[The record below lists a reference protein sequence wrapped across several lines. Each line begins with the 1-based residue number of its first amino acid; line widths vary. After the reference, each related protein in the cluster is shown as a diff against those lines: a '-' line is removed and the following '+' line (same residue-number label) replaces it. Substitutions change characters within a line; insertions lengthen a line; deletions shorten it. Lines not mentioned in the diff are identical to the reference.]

1 LPSSPGQLLR
11 VEQDG
16 AFTSLV
22 GGEGA
27 PGGTDAARLA
37 MQLVAGV
44 TVHRRR
50 LDYILD
56 ALYDGKAGVLE
67 PTVRAVLRVGLYESL
82 ILCTPAHAAV
92 NEAVAACRALRR
104 PRAAGLVNALLRS
117 AGRAAAKGA
126 LPEPALPAEGAAG
139 GDAALVSA
147 LGVRHSMPDWVVS
160 RWLARFGRAEAEQ
173 LLVASN
179 RVAAHGVRAIGSDGA
194 SISAALAE
202 LSAEATAGGAVV
214 TPSPLLPGEFLR
226 VAGTMAPLRAAL
238 AAGRAAVQD
247 EAAALVVSLLDPRPG
262 DALADVCA
270 APGGKALFAAARGAN
285 VTAVDVHAKRLAL
298 LSTAAAAQ
306 GVSARVAAVVA
317 ADAHAFAAQPGR
329 AGAFDAVL
337 VDAPCTGLGVLAKR
351 ADLRWRRT
359 EADVAERARLQAS
372 LLTAAAA
379 LVRPGG
385 VLVYS
390 TCSTEPEEN
399 ERVVDAFLSGAAGA
413 AFALEPARDALS
425 ASGAR
430 CVPDAALSA
439 DGRFLAPLP
448 HRTGTDAAFGAR
460 LRRMR

>member
-1 LPSSPGQLLR
+1 MPAHQLLR

-22 GGEGA
+22 GGAAGGEGT
-27 PGGTDAARLA
+27 PGGADAARLA

-44 TVHRRR
+44 TVWRRR
-50 LDYILD
+50 LDHILD

-82 ILCTPAHAAV
+82 ILGTPAHAAV

-104 PRAAGLVNALLRS
+104 PRAAGLVNALLRK

-126 LPEPALPAEGAAG
+126 LPEPPLPAEGK
-139 GDAALVSA
+139 GDTAALVAA
-147 LGVRHSMPDWVVS
+147 LGVRHSMPNWVVS
-160 RWLARFGRAEAEQ
+160 RWLARFGRAEAE
-173 LLVASN
+173 LLLAASN
-179 RVAAHGVRAIGSDGA
+179 RVAAHGVRAIGGDA
-194 SISAALAE
+194 AAVDAALAE
-202 LSAEATAGGAVV
+202 LSAEASAGGAVV
-214 TPSPLLPGEFLR
+214 VPSPLLPSEFLR
-226 VAGTMAPLRAAL
+226 VAGTLAPLRAAL

-262 DALADVCA
+262 HSLADVCA

-351 ADLRWRRT
+351 ADLRWRRA
-359 EADVAERARLQAS
+359 EADVFERARLQAS
-372 LLTAAAA
+372 LLAAAAA

-399 ERVVDAFLSGAAGA
+399 ERIVDAFLSGAGA
-413 AFALEPARDALS
+413 AFVLEPAREALS

-460 LRRMR
+460 MRRVR